1 VRPFRFGVV
10 ARAGHSRDEWRGKAR
25 RAEELGYATFVVPDH
40 FRDQVAPAVAIM
52 AAADATSAIRVGSLV
67 FDNDFRHP
75 AVVAKDAATLD
86 VLTGGRFELG
96 LGAGWMR
103 ADYEQTGLPFDPARV
118 RVDRLE
124 EAVRIVTGFFAGE
137 SVTFKGEHYA
147 VSELPGLPRPVQR
160 PRPPLLIGGGGPRI
174 LSLAAREAD
183 IVGIAPRSLADGSG
197 LDLADTRAAAM
208 EGKIAAIRATAG
220 PRLADL
226 ELNILVQRVAVGD
239 NVDAAAAEFA
249 VQWKTTP
256 AILRESPFVLI
267 GAPGAV
273 EDTLEARR
281 ARYGISYVVVFEQ
294 FMEAFAPVVRRLSGR

>member
-10 ARAGHSRDEWRGKAR
+10 VRGGHSRDDWRGKVR

-52 AAADATSAIRVGSLV
+52 AAADATTTIRVGSLV

-75 AVVAKDAATLD
+75 AVLAKDAATLD
-86 VLTGGRFELG
+86 LLTGGRFELG
-96 LGAGWMR
+96 IGAGWMR
-103 ADYEQTGLPFDPARV
+103 ADYEQTGLPFDPGRV

-124 EAVRIVTGFFAGE
+124 EALHIITGFFAGE
-137 SVTFKGEHYA
+137 SVTFKGQHYA
-147 VSELPGLPRPVQR
+147 VTELPGLPRPVQR
-160 PRPPLLIGGGGPRI
+160 PRPPLLVGGGGPRI
-174 LSLAAREAD
+174 LALAAREAD
-183 IVGIAPRSLADGSG
+183 IVGITPRSLAGGG
-197 LDLADTRAAAM
+197 LDLADTRPDAVEA
-208 EGKIAAIRATAG
+208 KIAAIRAAAG
-220 PRLADL
+220 PRLAEL
-226 ELNILVQRVAVGD
+226 ELNILVQRVAVGE

-249 VQWKTTP
+249 AQWKTTP
-256 AILRESPFVLI
+256 EALWDSPFVLM

-294 FMEAFAPVVRRLSGR
+294 FMEAFAPVVRSLSGR

>member
-1 VRPFRFGVV
+1 VRPFRFGALVRV
-10 ARAGHSRDEWRGKAR
+10 GHSRDEWRGKAR
-25 RAEELGYATFVVPDH
+25 RAEDLGYATFLVPDH

-52 AAADATSAIRVGSLV
+52 AAADATTAIRVGSLV

-137 SVTFKGEHYA
+137 AVTFKGEHYA

-197 LDLADTRAAAM
+197 LDLADTRAGALDA
-208 EGKIAAIRATAG
+208 KIAAIRAVAG
-220 PRLADL
+220 ARLTDL
-226 ELNILVQRVAVGD
+226 ELNILVQRVAVGESA
-239 NVDAAAAEFA
+239 DAAAAEFA
-249 VQWKTTP
+249 TQWKTTP
-256 AILRESPFVLI
+256 AALRESPFVLI
-267 GAPGAV
+267 GSPSAV